1 MIDLLAQSEAI
12 PSAYPAVPSGLSS
25 RASDLDPAVIWGRIE
40 AYTAHR
46 FTPRAV
52 AWTIRGCAGEE
63 WTPPL
68 TPLVSHSAERWWDAQ
83 WTAVDLLPGPLGLC
97 LPSDGTFR
105 ITGQLGGGPVP
116 APVSEA
122 YCRLA
127 EYLADTDDRAG
138 VSSYG
143 MRMGGE
149 MSEEYRRDPKWIA
162 RAMDLSGAADLL
174 RPYKRRA

>member
-1 MIDLLAQSEAI
+1 MIDLLAQSEAT
-12 PSAYPAVPSGLSS
+12 PAAWPDVPSGLSP
-25 RASDLDPAVIWGRIE
+25 AAAALDPAALWSRIE
-40 AYTAHR
+40 ACSGIRCTA
-46 FTPRAV
+46 RAV
-52 AWTIRGCAGEE
+52 AWTIEGRAGDQFV
-63 WTPPL
+63 PPL
-68 TPLVSHSAERWWDAQ
+68 TPLVSHSAERWWDAA

-105 ITGQLGGGPVP
+105 ITGQVGAGPVP

-122 YCRLA
+122 YRRLA
-127 EYLADTDDRAG
+127 EYLADEPDRAG

-143 MRMGGE
+143 MSMGGE